1 MSKQTKII
9 LLTIVILVVAT
20 ISCVYTETNDKYENK
35 NTELSFSDNDMI
47 DDEET
52 DDDTIKNYQYI
63 NLTVNQTTKINYD
76 FLNNNTGA
84 ISFTSNDENIATVDQ
99 EGNVSAIS
107 VGTTII
113 TMNYNGGSL
122 EFYVTVSDSYSSNA
136 STNQTKIH
144 FIALR
149 IPGKSDFKTNDAILL
164 ESNGKYGLIDTGFPS
179 TRMGLYNYL
188 MQFATNGTL
197 QLDFVLITHNH
208 IDHIGGLSYLLQC
221 NNIKIRA
228 VYLNKYYKNDIKDQY
243 LTASKQNNYV
253 IYNNELN
260 RKYVIK
266 NQNRYNEVIKL
277 TKQRHKKDKDNFH
290 IYYLTAR
297 DDVRREDGG
306 LKNFRLGNYYIKLY
320 NTRQQLKSSKIDYNG
335 FDSGNCLNDYCR
347 NADGNANSVVAKVIS
362 KVNGVSHKT
371 LLTGDLNY
379 SLLQGIT
386 KSAGKVDVFKMP
398 HHGVYTI
405 NYHKGL
411 TPSVIRNSLKNSIG
425 SNTIVVVTAAKSKF
439 NNRSVLGME
448 YVSKT
453 LKRPLYYTGGR
464 NGTDAR
470 TIVIDYSKQN
480 LSVEYN

>member
-1 MSKQTKII
+1 MSKQTKIN
-9 LLTIVILVVAT
+9 LLTIIILIVAI
-20 ISCVYTETNDKYENK
+20 ISCVYTETSKKYENK
-35 NTELSFSDNDMI
+35 NTKSTFSSNDMI
-47 DDEET
+47 VDEEI
-52 DDDTIKNYQYI
+52 DDDIIKNYQYI
-63 NLTVNQTTKINYD
+63 NLTVNQSTKINYD
-76 FLNNNTGA
+76 FLNNNTGSV
-84 ISFTSNDENIATVDQ
+84 SFTSSDENIAIVDR
-99 EGNVSAIS
+99 EGNVRAIT
-107 VGTTII
+107 VGITTI

-144 FIALR
+144 FIALQ

-164 ESNGKYGLIDTGFPS
+164 ESNGKYGLIDTGFSS

-188 MQFATNGTL
+188 MQFATNGIL
-197 QLDFVLITHNH
+197 QLEFVLITHNH

-221 NNIKIRA
+221 NNIKIKTI
-228 VYLNKYYKNDIKDQY
+228 YLNKYYKNDIKDEY
-243 LTASKQNNYV
+243 LAASKQENYA
-253 IYNNELN
+253 IYDNELN

-277 TKQRHKKDKDNFH
+277 TKQRHRKDKDNFH

-297 DDVRREDGG
+297 DDVRRTDGG
-306 LKNFRLGNYYIKLY
+306 LKNFRFGNYYIKLY
-320 NTRQQLKSSKIDYNG
+320 NTKQQLKSSKIDYNG

-347 NADGNANSVVAKVIS
+347 NADGNVNSIVAKVIS
-362 KVNGVSHKT
+362 KVNGVTHKT

-411 TPSVIRNSLKNSIG
+411 TPSVIRNSLKNSID
-425 SNTIVVVTAAKSKF
+425 SNTIVVVTAAESKF

-453 LKRPLYYTGGR
+453 LRRPLYYTGGSI
-464 NGTDAR
+464 GTDAR
-470 TIVIDYSKQN
+470 TIVIDYARSK
-480 LSVEYN
+480 LKVEYK